1 MERCRNKVRIKVA
14 NYMMLVTA
22 IGCIVMVMSGKK
34 AAEHGDS
41 LSKMNQ
47 EWHKQYNEQVAAEA
61 K

>member
-1 MERCRNKVRIKVA
+1 
-14 NYMMLVTA
+14 MMLVTA

-41 LSKMNQ
+41 LAKMNI
-47 EWHKQYNEQVAAEA
+47 EWHKQYNEDNKEAVEAAA